1 MITHLALRRLPQWT
15 ALSKAQCQFV
25 WQHCIHPL
33 LTRYPLMVAKTVLIL
48 GFLSAASWLG
58 LFGGLVPY
66 TIVMIAVIS
75 PVPEL
80 LDVWVIA
87 RHRQDIEAYIQNH
100 ESEIQSIA

>member
-33 LTRYPLMVAKTVLIL
+33 LKRYPLMVAKTILIL

-58 LFGGLVPY
+58 LFGGLVPPI
-66 TIVMIAVIS
+66 IVMIAVIS

-80 LDVWVIA
+80 LDVWVIT
-87 RHRQDIEAYIQNH
+87 RHRQDIEAYIQSH